1 MRRFQW
7 FFGSLRCEQLG
18 TNQSSRRRKDAENCG
33 WSSSQPWEA
42 VEQSRGGVEPYASLT
57 VRTWTLSPTSSFRH
71 VDKFLNATGG
81 SFTVVRSSGQRRA
94 PERRYQASRNPLG
107 RRRDPGAPSPFSCRG
122 SRCHCKG
129 SDRLVSA
136 RVRFQELGCQVGFR
150 PCQVGPRPCQVARE
164 TCRVG
169 PRLSWVAGPVLP
181 QNDTVEV
188 VALATT
194 S

>member
-71 VDKFLNATGG
+71 VDKCLNATG
-81 SFTVVRSSGQRRA
+81 V
-94 PERRYQASRNPLG
+94 
-107 RRRDPGAPSPFSCRG
+107 
-122 SRCHCKG
+122 
-129 SDRLVSA
+129 
-136 RVRFQELGCQVGFR
+136 
-150 PCQVGPRPCQVARE
+150 
-164 TCRVG
+164 
-169 PRLSWVAGPVLP
+169 LSL
-181 QNDTVEV
+181 
-188 VALATT
+188 
-194 S
+194 